1 MLLEV
6 TLLAVAA
13 VAVAATAVVKVAV
26 LAVAMAMAKRNL
38 IRQVEL
44 ATQDMVAVAV
54 AAAQEVVALLMSL
67 TGLLVDIAGL
77 ALLVGD
83 TFFLALVAV
92 VDRTLALVAVA
103 VVAVVVQAI
112 ILTVLAVAVAGVHL
126 EVFLKQAMVLAAKPY
141 NLMVKATH
149 SAIVE
154 RLTERHHD

>member
-92 VDRTLALVAVA
+92 VDRTLALVALVT
-103 VVAVVVQAI
+103 VLVETPLI
-112 ILTVLAVAVAGVHL
+112 ILTVLVAVVDGVQM
-126 EVFLKQAMVLAAKPY
+126 EASLKHTEDMAAKPY

>member
-54 AAAQEVVALLMSL
+54 AAAQEAVALLMSL
-67 TGLLVDIAGL
+67 TGLLADIAGL

-92 VDRTLALVAVA
+92 VDRTLALVALVT
-103 VVAVVVQAI
+103 VLVETPLI
-112 ILTVLAVAVAGVHL
+112 ILTVLVAVVDGVQM
-126 EVFLKQAMVLAAKPY
+126 EASLKHTEDMAAKPY